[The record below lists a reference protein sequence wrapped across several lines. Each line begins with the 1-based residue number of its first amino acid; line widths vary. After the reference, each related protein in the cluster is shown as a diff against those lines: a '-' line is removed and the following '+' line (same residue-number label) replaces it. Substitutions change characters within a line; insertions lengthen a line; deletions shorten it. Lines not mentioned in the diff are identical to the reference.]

1 MEIEVIPSLCVAN
14 LVWYDVPMYDGI
26 YTQRQQA
33 IGDERL
39 KLGMR
44 YSHEVWENSELFY
57 NISLGPAGLFN
68 HTHTNYS

>member
-1 MEIEVIPSLCVAN
+1 
-14 LVWYDVPMYDGI
+14 MYDGI